1 MIASWRELP
10 ALPRALG
17 GVFAGSIQGK
27 LLVAGGSYWEGAPW
41 IAGSKKLF
49 VDSIYRFEAKG
60 WKQIGSLPA
69 PMGYGASFVKDDA
82 LWLVGGQDATG
93 AKRAIYQVGLDGKC
107 REIGQ
112 LPEPVM
118 MPAFTTHEGHGYLL
132 GGQPNLKLALRSRD
146 LQHWERSETWP
157 GPGRFFAQACSA
169 PGALY
174 LAGGADLADGQRIFL
189 KDAYRLRANR
199 WERIADLPLPVQAG
213 FAAAPRGIPHI
224 FGGSDG
230 TLAPFEADFADRHP
244 GFSTVIWKFEAE
256 RWRPAGLMPY
266 APVTSTIVEWQGE
279 LVIPGGEDRP
289 AHRSARVIAG
299 KDFDE

>member
-1 MIASWRELP
+1 VQNR
-10 ALPRALG
+10 
-17 GVFAGSIQGK
+17 

-41 IAGSKKLF
+41 IAGSRKF
-49 VDSIYRFEAKG
+49 YVDSILLFKDGA
-60 WKQIGSLPA
+60 WKQVGKLPD
-69 PMGYGASFVKDDA
+69 PMGYGASFVQDDA
-82 LWLVGGQDATG
+82 LWLVGGQDERG
-93 AKRAIYQVGLDGKC
+93 ARKAIFRVSADGKVSNVAD
-107 REIGQ
+107 

-118 MPAFTTHEGHGYLL
+118 MPAFARDETYFYLL
-132 GGQPNLKLALRSRD
+132 GGQPNLKLALRSKD
-146 LQHWERSETWP
+146 LLHWERFEVWP

-169 PGALY
+169 QGALY
-174 LAGGADLADGQRIFL
+174 LAGGADLAAGERVFL
-189 KDAYRLRANR
+189 KDAYRLRDNK
-199 WERIADLPLPVQAG
+199 WQRIADLPMPVQAG